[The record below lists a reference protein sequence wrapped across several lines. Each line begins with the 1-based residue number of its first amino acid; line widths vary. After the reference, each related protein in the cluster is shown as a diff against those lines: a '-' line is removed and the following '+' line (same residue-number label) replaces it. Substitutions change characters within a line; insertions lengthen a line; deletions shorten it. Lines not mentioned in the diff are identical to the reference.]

1 MFFEL
6 RQYHIRPG
14 QRENWVKCMEEEI
27 IPFQVKMGMVILG
40 SFVGEEDQSVY
51 VWIRRFENEP
61 ERKRLYDAVYQSDYW
76 KNEISPRVPNDDRPR
91 ADQGHAPAR
100 HAALGHPVAMPLTFE
115 KLHPHFAA
123 EVGPVDLRRVHDPET
138 LAEIRAGMDEYAV
151 LVFRDQPFADDEQI
165 AFAQRLDGELHTRT
179 GSAALKKSRLGNEAL
194 GDISNVDENGDLL
207 QSDDRRRMYGL
218 GNRLWHTDASFQDPP
233 GRYSMLSARIIP
245 PVDAD
250 TEFADTRAA
259 YDALPSSMK
268 ARIEGLRVHH
278 SITHSR
284 QMLGFEFSKEE
295 EEKLVGAVHPLART
309 IPRSNRRSLYVAS
322 HASKIMDWPVPE
334 GRLLLHDLIEH
345 ATQPEFVYRH
355 AWRVGDLVIW
365 DNRATMHR
373 ARPFDDA
380 KYRRELRRVTT
391 LDLPEPAASTAS
403 R

>member
-1 MFFEL
+1 M
-6 RQYHIRPG
+6 
-14 QRENWVKCMEEEI
+14 
-27 IPFQVKMGMVILG
+27 
-40 SFVGEEDQSVY
+40 S
-51 VWIRRFENEP
+51 
-61 ERKRLYDAVYQSDYW
+61 
-76 KNEISPRVPNDDRPR
+76 
-91 ADQGHAPAR
+91 
-100 HAALGHPVAMPLTFE
+100 LTFE

-123 EVGPVDLRRVHDPET
+123 EVGPIDLRRVHDPET
-138 LAEIRAGMDEYAV
+138 LADIRAGMDAYAV

-165 AFAQRLDGELHTRT
+165 GFAQRLDGELHTKT

-259 YDALPSSMK
+259 YDALPASMK
-268 ARIEGLRVHH
+268 AKIEGLRVHH
-278 SITHSR
+278 SIAHSR
-284 QMLGFEFSKEE
+284 RTLGFDFSKEE
-295 EEKLVGAVHPLART
+295 EERLVGAVHPLART
-309 IPRSNRRSLYVAS
+309 IPRSHRRSLYVAS

-345 ATQPEFVYRH
+345 ATQAEFVYRH
-355 AWRVGDLVIW
+355 AWRAGDLVIW

-391 LDLPEPAASTAS
+391 LDLPEPPASTAS